1 VTDASDVLVVGAGLS
16 GLALAT
22 SLRRRGVSV
31 RVLEA
36 SAEVGGNLKTKR
48 VETAEGSWLL
58 DLGPNSFGE
67 NSTAFVGLAKEAGIA
82 DRLVRAPASAERRFV
97 WRGGRLRD
105 VPSNPL
111 KFLASGLLPL
121 RGRLR
126 LVREPWVKPRPADA
140 PEESLAA
147 FCDRRL
153 GRAAR
158 EKLLT
163 PVVGGIYA
171 GDPSEL
177 GAESAFP
184 AMVALEREHG
194 SLIRAAMRGKGP
206 PSRGR
211 LCSFADGLAE
221 LPAALHRTLGDAVTT
236 RAPVLEMTQPIT
248 RSVPALWRARAGDG
262 STFDAARIVLAT
274 PATNSSELLASI
286 DAALARELAAITY
299 APMTVVHVGA
309 RRAALRRLPPGFGFL
324 VPRDEGLRILG
335 AISSSALF
343 PGRAP
348 QGHALLTVFAGGRLD
363 PDAISLDDDA
373 LRRFVVADL
382 ARAVGLVGEPTL
394 FHVTRWPR
402 AIPQYVVGHKD
413 RLARIDAA
421 VRALP
426 GLTLLGNWRGGIAMP
441 DCVKNAEFASDE
453 LARTRSG
460 V

>member
-1 VTDASDVLVVGAGLS
+1 VNAADVDVLVVGAGLS

-22 SLRRRGVSV
+22 SLVERGVGV

-36 SAEVGGNLKTKR
+36 SDDVGGNLRTR
-48 VETAEGSWLL
+48 RATTAEGAWLL

-67 NSTAFVGLAKEAGIA
+67 NSKAFVGLARRAGIE
-82 DRLVRAPASAERRFV
+82 DRLVRAPDTAGRRFV
-97 WRGGRLRD
+97 WRAGRLRE

-121 RGRLR
+121 GGRLR
-126 LVREPWVKPRPADA
+126 LMREPWVKPRPADA

-171 GDPSEL
+171 GDPTEL

-211 LCSFADGLAE
+211 LCSFAGGLAE
-221 LPAALHRTLGDAVTT
+221 LPVALRRRLGDVVTT
-236 RAPVLEMTQPIT
+236 GA
-248 RSVPALWRARAGDG
+248 SVRNVARGDG
-262 STFDAARIVLAT
+262 RWRVETADGRAFSAARLVVAT
-274 PATNSSELLASI
+274 PAAEAASMLASV
-286 DAALARELAAITY
+286 DGALARELAAIVY

-309 RRAALRRLPPGFGFL
+309 RRDALPRLPSGFGFL

-335 AISSSALF
+335 AICSSELF

-348 QGHALLTVFAGGRLD
+348 DGHALLTVFAGGRLD
-363 PDAISLDDDA
+363 ADAAKLDDA
-373 LRRFVVADL
+373 AVRRFVVADL
-382 ARAVGLVGEPTL
+382 ARAVGLEGVPAL
-394 FHVTRWPR
+394 FQTTRWLR
-402 AIPQYVVGHKD
+402 AIPQYFVGHKD
-413 RLARIDAA
+413 RVARIESA

-426 GLTLLGNWRGGIAMP
+426 GLTLLSNWKGGIAMP
-441 DCVKNAEFASDE
+441 DCVRAAELAADE
-453 LARTRSG
+453 LAGARRKD
-460 V
+460 

>member
-1 VTDASDVLVVGAGLS
+1 MTDANADVVVVGAGLS

-22 SLRRRGVSV
+22 SLAERGVRT
-31 RVLEA
+31 RVIEA
-36 SAEVGGNLKTKR
+36 SPGVGGNLRSKR
-48 VETAEGSWLL
+48 VETAEGAWLL

-67 NSTAFVGLAKEAGIA
+67 NSAAFVDLARRAGIA
-82 DRLVRAPASAERRFV
+82 DRIVRAPQSADRRFV
-97 WRGGRLRD
+97 WRAGHLRE

-111 KFLASGLLPL
+111 GFLFSNVLPL
-121 RGRLR
+121 GGRIR
-126 LVREPWVKPRPADA
+126 VVREVWTPPRRIGA
-140 PEESLAA
+140 EESLAQ

-221 LPAALHRTLGDAVTT
+221 LPAALRRRLGDALTVGVAARRVV
-236 RAPVLEMTQPIT
+236 RADGRWRVETSDG
-248 RSVPALWRARAGDG
+248 RS
-262 STFDAARIVLAT
+262 FDATRLVLAT
-274 PATNSSELLASI
+274 PADAAARLLAPI
-286 DAALARELAAITY
+286 DAALARELAAIVY

-309 RRAALRRLPPGFGFL
+309 RRDALPRLPSGFGFL

-335 AISSSALF
+335 AICSSELF

-348 QGHALLTVFAGGRLD
+348 QGHTLLTVFTGGRLD
-363 PDAISLDDDA
+363 PDAMSLDDAA
-373 LRRFVVADL
+373 LRRCVVADL
-382 ARAVGLVGEPTL
+382 ARAVGLVGEPAL

-413 RLARIDAA
+413 RVARVDVA

-426 GLTLLGNWRGGIAMP
+426 GLTLLSNWRGGIAMP
-441 DCVKNAEFASDE
+441 DCVRNANSAADE
-453 LARTRSG
+453 LACAAPS

>member
-1 VTDASDVLVVGAGLS
+1 VNEPSSDVLVVGAGLS

-22 SLRRRGVSV
+22 SLVERGVGV

-36 SAEVGGNLKTKR
+36 SADVGGNLRTRR
-48 VETAEGSWLL
+48 VETAEGAWLV

-67 NSTAFVGLAKEAGIA
+67 HSTAFVGLARRAGIEG
-82 DRLVRAPASAERRFV
+82 RLVRAPASAERRFI
-97 WRGGRLRD
+97 WRAGRLRE

-111 KFLASGLLPL
+111 KFLASNLLPL
-121 RGRLR
+121 GGRLR
-126 LVREPWVKPRPADA
+126 LMREPWVKPRPAGA
-140 PEESLAA
+140 PEESLAQ

-211 LCSFADGLAE
+211 LCSFVDGLAE
-221 LPAALHRTLGDAVTT
+221 LPAALRRRLGAVVTT
-236 RAPVLEMTQPIT
+236 DAPV
-248 RSVPALWRARAGDG
+248 RRVARNGDRWRVETADGRA
-262 STFDAARIVLAT
+262 FDAARLVVAT
-274 PATNSSELLASI
+274 PASEAAEMLAPV

-309 RRAALRRLPPGFGFL
+309 PRDALPRLPRGFGFL

-335 AISSSALF
+335 AICSSELF

-348 QGHALLTVFAGGRLD
+348 DGHALLTVFTGGRLD
-363 PDAISLDDDA
+363 PQASTLDDA
-373 LRRFVVADL
+373 AVRRFVLADL
-382 ARAVGLVGEPTL
+382 ARAVGLVGEPAL
-394 FHVTRWPR
+394 FQTTRWPR

-413 RLARIDAA
+413 RVARVDAA

-426 GLTLLGNWRGGIAMP
+426 GLTLIGNWKGGIAMP
-441 DCVKNAEFASDE
+441 DCVRAADSAADE
-453 LARTRSG
+453 LAAARPTG
-460 V
+460 